1 MNTVEYVKSV
11 CKERKIPISRLERE
25 CGFSNGYIA
34 SLKKGKFP
42 SNRLQVISDYL
53 DVPLSQLLQAEDVPT
68 SGQQEGYYLDAET
81 IRIAQAI
88 HDNKE
93 LQLLFNEAKDADP
106 SDLQAAHGI
115 LLALKR
121 KERGNID

>member
-1 MNTVEYVKSV
+1 MYEVFEKLM
-11 CKERKIPISRLERE
+11 EE
-25 CGFSNGYIA
+25 NGVNATAVSKATGIA
-34 SLKKGKFP
+34 RSTLTDWKKG
-42 SNRLQVISDYL
+42 RLQLKYEKLKMIAEYFGVNVSVFYG
-53 DVPLSQLLQAEDVPT
+53 EDVQT
-68 SGQQEGYYLDAET
+68 SGQQDGYYMDEET
-81 IRIAQAI
+81 IRIAQMI

-93 LQLLFNEAKDADP
+93 LQLLFDEAKDADP